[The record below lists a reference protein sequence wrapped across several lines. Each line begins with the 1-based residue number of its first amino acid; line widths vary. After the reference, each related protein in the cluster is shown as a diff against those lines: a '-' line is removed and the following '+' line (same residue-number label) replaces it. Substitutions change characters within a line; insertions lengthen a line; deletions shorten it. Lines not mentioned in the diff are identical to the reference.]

1 MQLYLNCNILNSLTI
16 TLCIIKF
23 KYKKWD
29 KNFNPTFWHC
39 LIYRPYCHHR
49 YCSVT
54 GHAASSLLLC
64 QQSECSTA
72 RCSSISLSGAQFC
85 LSGLWL
91 LDVHCSAAFSSHK
104 PSFGRQRSEWFDST
118 SLDHSTFAL
127 TSALCAVQ
135 AQWLHT
141 IQIFSALHRL
151 AYLRPPC
158 TSQSPAAVGEA
169 LARAALR

>member
-16 TLCIIKF
+16 TLYIIEF

-29 KNFNPTFWHC
+29 KNFNPTSNIAHIVITATAA
-39 LIYRPYCHHR
+39 LLVMRQAP
-49 YCSVT
+49 YCSV
-54 GHAASSLLLC
+54 SSLNVPPLAAPPSLC
-64 QQSECSTA
+64 YGLNFAWVAYYCWASTA
-72 RCSSISLSGAQFC
+72 AQPSPPISPLLTA
-85 LSGLWL
+85 SGL
-91 LDVHCSAAFSSHK
+91 HEPK
-104 PSFGRQRSEWFDST
+104 WFDST

-127 TSALCAVQ
+127 TSALCA